1 MPEAW
6 LARSFIPRF
15 ATGESNFQYGYQWRI
30 GSVQWHDK
38 QIEWYAGFG
47 NGGQRLFMV
56 PELDLAM
63 VTNAGAYDQLPTA
76 IQVNRLLQKVVE
88 TIQE

>member
-1 MPEAW
+1 M
-6 LARSFIPRF
+6 SD
-15 ATGESNFQYGYQWRI
+15 QWRI

-38 QIEWYAGFG
+38 QIEWYAGSG